1 MSNLHALEYEHGPK
15 VVALGGGHGL
25 AATLSALRRI
35 TPRITAIVTVAD
47 DGGSSGRLRSE
58 FGILPPGDLRMALA
72 ALCADDHWGRRW
84 AEVVQHRFGGDGEVS
99 GHSLGNLMLAALWE
113 MHDDWVIGL
122 DQVAEL
128 LRVVGRVLPM
138 AAIPLE
144 IRALVQ
150 DYSSK
155 EVTEVR
161 GQVAVAT
168 ARGRVLEISLDPAD
182 PPARPEAIAAVQEAD
197 WITIGPGSWYSSVL
211 PHFLVPAQRDAL
223 IATKAKK
230 VVLVN
235 LDARPGKGLADEAGG
250 RPPED
255 LLTLLATHAPGLR
268 LDVVMV
274 DPTTVSD
281 HGRLSKVAEDLGARV
296 VVADL
301 ADGPD
306 SVRHDSWKLASA
318 LKDVFDSGA
327 ERMH

>member
-1 MSNLHALEYEHGPK
+1 MSALTTSNYEHGPK

-25 AATLSALRRI
+25 AASLSALRRI

-72 ALCADDHWGRRW
+72 ALCGDDQWGRSW
-84 AEVVQHRFGGDGEVS
+84 AEVVQHRFGGGGEMG

-113 MHDDWVIGL
+113 MHEDWVVGL
-122 DQVAEL
+122 DHVAAL

-150 DYSSK
+150 DAVTK
-155 EVTEVR
+155 EVNEVR

-168 ARGRVLEISLDPAD
+168 AKGKVLEISLDPMD
-182 PPARPEAIAAVQEAD
+182 PPARPEAISAIMAAD

-211 PHFLVPAQRDAL
+211 PHFLVPAQREAL

-230 VVLVN
+230 IVLMN
-235 LDARPGKGLADEAGG
+235 LDARPSRDLADEASGQ
-250 RPPED
+250 PPED
-255 LLTLLATHAPGLR
+255 HLTLLATHAPGLR
-268 LDVVMV
+268 LDVVV
-274 DPTTVSD
+274 TDPTTVSNHD
-281 HGRLSKVAEDLGARV
+281 RLNQIANGLGASL

-301 ADGPD
+301 ADGFE
-306 SVRHDSWKLASA
+306 SVRHDSLKLATV
-318 LKDVFDSGA
+318 LKDVFHSRA
-327 ERMH
+327 

>member
-1 MSNLHALEYEHGPK
+1 MSALSVSGYEHGPK

-72 ALCADDHWGRRW
+72 ALCGDDEWGRRW
-84 AEVVQHRFGGDGEVS
+84 AEVVQHRFGGNGEVG

-113 MHDDWVIGL
+113 MHEDWVVGL
-122 DQVAEL
+122 DHVAQL

-150 DYSSK
+150 DCATSA
-155 EVTEVR
+155 VNQIR

-168 ARGRVLEISLDPAD
+168 AKGKVVEISLDPID
-182 PPARPEAIAAVQEAD
+182 PPARPEAISAILAAD

-211 PHFLVPAQRDAL
+211 PHFLVPAQREAL

-230 VVLVN
+230 IVLVN
-235 LDARPGKGLADEAGG
+235 LDARPNQDLTDEASGQ
-250 RPPED
+250 PPED
-255 LLTLLATHAPGLR
+255 HLTLLATHAPGLR
-268 LDVVMV
+268 LDVVV
-274 DPTTVSD
+274 TDPTTVSNQ
-281 HGRLSKVAEDLGARV
+281 GRLSKIASDLGARV

-301 ADGPD
+301 VDGFD
-306 SVRHDSWKLASA
+306 SDRHDSLKLSTA
-318 LKDVFDSGA
+318 LKDVFDSRA
-327 ERMH
+327 